1 MTTYESEIKTISQP
15 QELVFNL
22 LSDLTSLEKFRNTS
36 IEGQEKAGEYFRD
49 IEFDK
54 DSLKFSLTGFGQV
67 SFRIN
72 ERTPFKTIKLEA
84 ENSPVAANG
93 WIQLA
98 SVSENVCK
106 MKLTIKAELP
116 MMIKMMVDGKLK
128 KGVDAI
134 AEGLTKALMGTTPNP

>member
-67 SFRIN
+67 SFRII

-98 SVSENVCK
+98 SVSENVW
-106 MKLTIKAELP
+106 TRRSSS
-116 MMIKMMVDGKLK
+116 
-128 KGVDAI
+128 
-134 AEGLTKALMGTTPNP
+134 

>member
-1 MTTYESEIKTISQP
+1 M
-15 QELVFNL
+15 
-22 LSDLTSLEKFRNTS
+22 
-36 IEGQEKAGEYFRD
+36 
-49 IEFDK
+49 
-54 DSLKFSLTGFGQV
+54 TGFGQV
-67 SFRIN
+67 SFRII
-72 ERTPFKTIKLEA
+72 ERTPVKTIKLEA